1 MIRTLMSTKKRKRD
15 KRPSALSQG
24 RPLTLRKPAAS
35 LSAKATRTLIR
46 SHHQL
51 QKAHAKAVRDGDAVT
66 AASIEEQIE
75 QKGGLKSYQQASIT
89 GQSSER
95 GGDSSK
101 VLMQWLNSA
110 SNLGITGSGTRP
122 EAKYKM
128 LEVGALSPS
137 NACSRSPLFSVTR
150 IDLHS
155 QHPGIQEQD
164 FMERPLPTS
173 EEERFDVISL
183 SLVVNYV
190 PDVAGRGEMLRR
202 TCQFLKASVEDTGSA
217 AVFPSLFLVLPA
229 ACVTNSRYLDG
240 ERLGDIMNS
249 LGYALLQRKLS
260 TKLVYY
266 LWKYNGSVEAQR
278 QAFPKVEVRSGK
290 ARNNFCIVLR

>member
-1 MIRTLMSTKKRKRD
+1 MSTKKRKRD
-15 KRPSALSQG
+15 KRPSSLSQG
-24 RPLTLRKPAAS
+24 RPPTLRKPAAS

-51 QKAHAKAVRDGDAVT
+51 QKAHAKAVRDGDAAT
-66 AASIEEQIE
+66 AASIAEQID

-101 VLMQWLNSA
+101 VLMQWLDSA
-110 SNLGITGSGTRP
+110 LKVETTGNGTRS
-122 EAKYKM
+122 EAEYKM

-155 QHPGIQEQD
+155 QHPSIQKQD

-173 EEERFDVISL
+173 DEERFDVISL

-190 PDVAGRGEMLRR
+190 PDAAGRGDMLRR

-229 ACVTNSRYLDG
+229 ACVTNSRYLDE
-240 ERLGDIMNS
+240 ERLGDITNS
-249 LGYALLQRKLS
+249 LGYVLLQRKVS

-266 LWKYNGSVEAQR
+266 LWKYNGPAEAQKR
-278 QAFPKVEVRSGK
+278 AFPKVEVRSGK